1 MSQFTA
7 ILDIGSS
14 KMICLICSPNGKG
27 GVLVHGA
34 GVCEYKGYKHGVF
47 ADEKNAIN
55 AIERAIEAAESE
67 CKRTVRHISVGVPA
81 PFVQIV
87 LKDAEVV
94 PHRRSGFSQVDV
106 DTLIDESLKFDF
118 PVGYELMHST
128 PVLYETSGTVRLDAP
143 IGINADSVRATVS
156 HAFVDS
162 RFKTLVADT
171 LRAAAIQTDMF
182 VAVPLAEAIFITPE
196 EDRQAVTVL
205 LDIGGTHTDVS
216 VVKNGALID
225 FRSIRMGGANFAS
238 DIAYGL
244 RLSVPVAENI
254 KRRYVYSLDYQ
265 DSIDIVKM
273 PGGGMLRVDHEAIQ
287 YIVEAR
293 SRELAEYISA
303 ALDEMH
309 VLESFKP
316 PIYLTGGGVALM
328 RGSADYFERC
338 MGIPIEVR
346 MPWMPRLSSPNYAS
360 AFAVMDFVIHASGD
374 EGQSRLEGAAE
385 RSGLVGILRDFFEK

>member
-87 LKDAEVV
+87 LKDAEVA

-106 DTLIDESLKFDF
+106 DSLIDESLKFDF
-118 PVGYELMHST
+118 PVGYDLMHST
-128 PVLYETSGTVRLDAP
+128 PVSYETSGTVRLDAP

-182 VAVPLAEAIFITPE
+182 VAVPLAEAIFITPA

-216 VVKNGALID
+216 VVKNGALTD
-225 FRSIRMGGANFAS
+225 F
-238 DIAYGL
+238 
-244 RLSVPVAENI
+244 
-254 KRRYVYSLDYQ
+254 
-265 DSIDIVKM
+265 
-273 PGGGMLRVDHEAIQ
+273 
-287 YIVEAR
+287 
-293 SRELAEYISA
+293 
-303 ALDEMH
+303 
-309 VLESFKP
+309 
-316 PIYLTGGGVALM
+316 
-328 RGSADYFERC
+328 
-338 MGIPIEVR
+338 
-346 MPWMPRLSSPNYAS
+346 
-360 AFAVMDFVIHASGD
+360 
-374 EGQSRLEGAAE
+374 
-385 RSGLVGILRDFFEK
+385 

>member
-7 ILDIGSS
+7 ILDVGSS
-14 KMICLICSPNGKG
+14 KIICLICSPNGKG

-47 ADEKNAIN
+47 IDEKNVVS
-55 AIERAIEAAESE
+55 AIERAIEAAENE

-81 PFVQIV
+81 PFILLV
-87 LKDAEVV
+87 LRQAEVT
-94 PHRRSGFSQVDV
+94 PHRKNLFSEQDV
-106 DTLIDESLKFDF
+106 EALIDESLRFDF
-118 PVGYELMHST
+118 PEGFELMHST
-128 PVLYETSGTVRLDAP
+128 PIEFETSGTVRLDPP
-143 IGINADSVRATVS
+143 IGISAQSVRATVS

-162 RFKTLVADT
+162 RFKTLVTDT

-182 VAVPLAEAIFITPE
+182 VAVPLAETLFIAPD
-196 EDRQAVTVL
+196 EDRQSSTVL
-205 LDIGGTHTDVS
+205 LDVGGTHTDVCI
-216 VVKNGALID
+216 VKNGALID
-225 FRSIRMGGANFAS
+225 FRTIRIGGAHFAS

-273 PGGGMLRVDHEAIQ
+273 PGGGMLRVEHEAIQ
-287 YIVEAR
+287 FIVEAR
-293 SRELAEYISA
+293 SRELALFVVD
-303 ALDEMH
+303 ALKEMG
-309 VLESFKP
+309 VEETFKP

-328 RGSADYFERC
+328 RGSAEFFERC
-338 MGIPIEVR
+338 IGVEVEVR

-360 AFAVMDFVIHASGD
+360 AFAVMDFVIHAGAD
-374 EGQSRLEGAAE
+374 EGQSRLEGSAQ
-385 RSGLVGILRDFFEK
+385 RNGLIGVLRDFFDK